1 MRLRKNHPD
10 PEPAVGQVGDVADK
24 LSHVR
29 PIFHDEDE
37 RRSAA
42 DRSTYHTRCRA
53 STSRCHCPSGSSRA
67 SPRSASEPQTGTT
80 AERALLSARTA
91 VGSAP
96 QWCNPPWRSGLSWPR
111 TAPPG
116 NADVWTLA

>member
-37 RRSAA
+37 RQSTA
-42 DRSTYHTRCRA
+42 DRSTYHNPLQ
-53 STSRCHCPSGSSRA
+53 SIYEPVPLPKWLK
-67 SPRSASEPQTGTT
+67 PRKSKK
-80 AERALLSARTA
+80 RF
-91 VGSAP
+91 
-96 QWCNPPWRSGLSWPR
+96 
-111 TAPPG
+111 
-116 NADVWTLA
+116 